1 MPPAP
6 WLIAGKKDIYKTV
19 IATNSYGCADT
30 ATVVI
35 LVPPADDYTVTVDS
49 IYCSAN
55 DSLYT
60 GFTICNH
67 FKKRHRAQR
76 AEPFF
81 L

>member
-1 MPPAP
+1 MRQPRVDSRQ
-6 WLIAGKKDIYKTV
+6 KDIYKTV

-67 FKKRHRAQR
+67 FKRGIVAQR
-76 AEPFF
+76 LSLSF